1 MVSALE
7 ALEHRMTT
15 SLTYVIK
22 FVEDM
27 EQAVRFHVD
36 KLELKLRFKSPEWSE
51 FDTGTTTLAFHIAS
65 SESPAGTCQLGFGVP
80 DIQHFYSKAL
90 NNGVQFTS
98 PPTALHGQRI
108 AKLRDIDGAEFSV
121 SGP

>member
-1 MVSALE
+1 MA
-7 ALEHRMTT
+7 T

-27 EQAVRFHVD
+27 DRAVQFHID

-51 FDTGTTTLAFHIAS
+51 FDTGTTTLALHIAS
-65 SESPAGTCQLGFGVP
+65 EGTRPEHASSDLVSQTFSISIAKHRATVCSSRLHLTDF
-80 DIQHFYSKAL
+80 
-90 NNGVQFTS
+90 
-98 PPTALHGQRI
+98 HGQRI
-108 AKLRDIDGAEFSV
+108 AKLRDVDGAECSV